1 MSADPSKRTL
11 PEHLATLQRDGEQN
25 PRGLNADDV
34 CAWLADVN
42 AAVLRLLELQIVP
55 RQRHAP

>member
-42 AAVLRLLELQIVP
+42 AAVMRLLDLQIKP
-55 RQRHAP
+55 RHPKS